1 MKLQKLLCSV
11 LTVLPKLLSI
21 IGKPYSYLLGSTS
34 NITIIPPEIAAIV
47 SLKYKFVVTYSDESS
62 WGREK
67 VFLIKS
73 IVAAYGRNNSLTQ
86 IQENVTPKKI

>member
-1 MKLQKLLCSV
+1 MFSFDSIAK
-11 LTVLPKLLSI
+11 TI
-21 IGKPYSYLLGSTS
+21 IGKPCPYLLGSTS
-34 NITIIPPEIAAIV
+34 NTTIIPPEIAAIV

-86 IQENVTPKKI
+86 IQENVTQKNLKLH